1 MEKETVLEI
10 EFKELWDNN
19 FAWKITKQNE
29 EILKR
34 GIFED
39 SIVVVN
45 STYFPD
51 FYEKEEKLYIR
62 GTSKNM
68 DDKVIICTLEEK
80 KLIEEKVKAINEK
93 YGIKKR
99 WRAIDSG
106 WYYYINNSY
115 SSIIFAI
122 DHRFE
127 DDNKRYESGN
137 YFWTEKEASEYA
149 EYMKK
154 KSLEWHEKR
163 CEDE

>member
-29 EILKR
+29 GILKR

-39 SIVVVN
+39 SIVGVN

-68 DDKVIICTLEEK
+68 DDKVNICTLEEK

-99 WRAIDSG
+99 WRANKYG
-106 WYYYINNSY
+106 YYHFLGNV
-115 SSIIFAI
+115 
-122 DHRFE
+122 FE
-127 DDNKRYESGN
+127 ICESTEMGFVEDIERYRDGN
-137 YFWTEKEASEYA
+137 YFRTKEEAEEYRD
-149 EYMKK
+149 YIVK
-154 KSLEWHEKR
+154 KSHEWHEKR
-163 CEDE
+163 ENNE